1 MIASCNFTVN
11 SPPCQNLNEGNGS
24 FRQGQHYM
32 TILIRHKTS
41 AHPASISAQ
50 TTCLLNHDLILHSV
64 SMRISLVQ
72 ASAFSIFVQFLI
84 RIKIDSSPAARPH
97 ISSSL
102 MQELWRFLKLFDA
115 FPITASQEIHTTDPF
130 EWILRHLPAAGIPD
144 PLIDCGP
151 SIVRVGKREN
161 TRNPIKVP
169 F

>member
-24 FRQGQHYM
+24 FRQEQHYM

-72 ASAFSIFVQFLI
+72 AISIFDLCTVLNTDQ
-84 RIKIDSSPAARPH
+84 IDSSPAARPQF
-97 ISSSL
+97 SSSL

-130 EWILRHLPAAGIPD
+130 EWILRHLPTAGIPN
-144 PLIDCGP
+144 PLIDCGR